1 MRVTAAFERMLG
13 FAGASI
19 KDVAF
24 GPDGVVVTVRFTPG
38 SGRRARAAAH
48 AAC

>member
-1 MRVTAAFERMLG
+1 MRVTTAFKRMLG

-24 GPDGVVVTVRFTPG
+24 GTEAW
-38 SGRRARAAAH
+38 S
-48 AAC
+48 